1 MVDEDLSTSRIQPTR
16 LDIARSQQAAA
27 QKAAQERAMAQE
39 VSEEG
44 FQSWIDE
51 GAFSPLVMAR
61 RFESLEN
68 KRKRTAKEEET
79 EKAEKKEKVVQE
91 IQKIEDISNQFNKKN
106 PELQSR
112 SLLLLRSRLSDTDT
126 EEAILRKVLEMYPD
140 YSLADDALDF
150 LLQTTEKGLSD
161 EVRKARE
168 RLNISY
174 NREIKAGKN
183 IAEQAREFSKQGLG
197 SPTGLRNLYREVTG
211 NPRDANTLFDELT
224 SQFDYNQMKTV
235 IDFLLHSMGGDLK
248 SKGPSI
254 DPGELF
260 RLLSETRKLQGIL
273 GIFRF
278 FQSRMNLIS
287 AAFAR
292 QGLHLPM
299 RLTFEMLAR
308 QFMKAVQE
316 RYPSA
321 DKILQLGIQL
331 GLSEEVV
338 GQVIIF
344 TQMRD
349 GIRQVAPKLFKSDQH
364 RQDLLHAFID
374 AIEELDEQLEEEED
388 KEKEQKD
395 TREDT

>member
-168 RLNISY
+168 RLNI
-174 NREIKAGKN
+174 
-183 IAEQAREFSKQGLG
+183 
-197 SPTGLRNLYREVTG
+197 
-211 NPRDANTLFDELT
+211 
-224 SQFDYNQMKTV
+224 
-235 IDFLLHSMGGDLK
+235 
-248 SKGPSI
+248 
-254 DPGELF
+254 
-260 RLLSETRKLQGIL
+260 
-273 GIFRF
+273 
-278 FQSRMNLIS
+278 
-287 AAFAR
+287 
-292 QGLHLPM
+292 
-299 RLTFEMLAR
+299 
-308 QFMKAVQE
+308 
-316 RYPSA
+316 
-321 DKILQLGIQL
+321 
-331 GLSEEVV
+331 
-338 GQVIIF
+338 
-344 TQMRD
+344 
-349 GIRQVAPKLFKSDQH
+349 
-364 RQDLLHAFID
+364 
-374 AIEELDEQLEEEED
+374 
-388 KEKEQKD
+388 
-395 TREDT
+395 